1 MKNCHNNA
9 PRRTPISLDLASAV
23 AALSAQGNGKGPCLS
38 KMNGANENNETQRAD
53 TKKLTF
59 EEVLLEHNYP
69 KIFYHIYHL
78 YFNRANVKWNNCGG
92 YLAQTKLGQ
101 NTSTMVN
108 PLLLKDFFIDYS
120 NIVGKFSRKFRSVN
134 PLYFVDPYG
143 LSIVWLSFIRCTLGV
158 LQESMEVITTYLTE
172 RHYVNYVNTKSEKRN
187 KERKKPEVSK
197 NKMDMEVDPR
207 LWGQYTNFKYA
218 AAFESL
224 YEAFDSGVYIAK
236 HFFAAIEK
244 LYTFYFY
251 SQVGIKFEGGNRR
264 DVYDK
269 ELQRAFTNY
278 RFYELDGNDK
288 VEIIDLNSVTTVP
301 SYSFKAE
308 YDNYAGDEKGK
319 LQVVKNAYSYVQE
332 NIKMSYAFQ
341 FEILNLAHRY
351 DDSLEASKLPYF
363 PARMMASNI
372 GLPEV
377 FVPQTSTPR
386 LKVLRA
392 AVSIGTTVTIANFA
406 NFFEHGGAGLR
417 RTTSQNP
424 RSSQL

>member
-1 MKNCHNNA
+1 MKNRHNNA

-23 AALSAQGNGKGPCLS
+23 AALSGQSNGKGPCLS
-38 KMNGANENNETQRAD
+38 KTNGANENNETHKGGDEAD
-53 TKKLTF
+53 TKKLAF
-59 EEVLLEHNYP
+59 EEVLLGRNYP
-69 KIFYHIYHL
+69 EIFYHIHRL
-78 YFNRANVKWNNCGG
+78 YFNHANVKWNNCGG
-92 YLAQTKLGQ
+92 YLAQNKSTKE
-101 NTSTMVN
+101 NP
-108 PLLLKDFFIDYS
+108 PLLNDFFIDYR
-120 NIVGKFSRKFRSVN
+120 NIVGKFSRKFRNIN

-143 LSIVWLSFIRCTLGV
+143 LSIVWLSFIRSTLGN

-172 RHYVNYVNTKSEKRN
+172 RHYVNYVNTKSEKNN

-197 NKMDMEVDPR
+197 NKIDMEVDPR
-207 LWGQYTNFKYA
+207 LWNRYTNFKYT

-224 YEAFDSGVYIAK
+224 YEAFDSGVYLAK

-288 VEIIDLNSVTTVP
+288 VESIDLNSVTTVP

-351 DDSLEASKLPYF
+351 DDSLETSKLPYF

-386 LKVLRA
+386 PEVLRA